1 MAHFAKLDDDNTV
14 LQVQVVDNPVLDPNN
29 TGTEDESLGITFLTN
44 IHGWTNWKQTSY
56 NNNFRKKYA
65 AIGDTYDSTKD
76 KFIVP
81 KPFSSWS
88 LDSNDDWQAPVAY
101 PTVLEF
107 GDPVESHLPEWN
119 ETELRWDDTTTGK
132 VWDPNTSSWV
142 DS

>member
-14 LQVQVVDNPVLDPNN
+14 LQVQVVDNPILDPNN
-29 TGTEDESLGITFLTN
+29 TGTEDESLGITYLTN

-65 AIGDTYDSTKD
+65 AIGDIYDSTKD
-76 KFIVP
+76 KFIIP

-88 LDSNDDWQAPVAY
+88 LDSNDDWKAPVDY

-107 GDPVESHLPEWN
+107 GDPVQPHLPEWN